1 MNSAPSIASSNPA
14 VPPEFNIRCFD
25 LDALAIDTGLL
36 SGAESERVARK
47 RTALLQQRQAASFQ
61 CVRVTLGDVL
71 GVDPR
76 TLRIAIG
83 GSGKPYLEGRALAFN
98 MSHSGRVGLLAWG
111 PRELGVDVEAMI
123 ARPTPALA
131 ATILTAIEFEAWHR
145 LDEPSRQAWL
155 TRAWTRKEAVLK
167 AVGSGLRMAPAEVE
181 VGGGAGE
188 GGAWELVLDG
198 FRLSGHDVLSTVPVG
213 YRAAVCVVAER
224 G

>member
-1 MNSAPSIASSNPA
+1 MNSAPSITSSNPA
-14 VPPEFNIRCFD
+14 VPPEINVRCFD

-36 SGAESERVARK
+36 SSAESERVARK
-47 RTALLQQRQAASFQ
+47 RTALLRQRQAASFQ
-61 CVRVTLGDVL
+61 CVRVTLGDAL

-98 MSHSGRVGLLAWG
+98 MSHSGGVGLLAWG

-131 ATILTAIEFEAWHR
+131 GTILTATEFDAWQR
-145 LDEPSRQAWL
+145 LEEPSRQAWL
-155 TRAWTRKEAVLK
+155 TRAWTRKEAALK
-167 AVGSGLRMAPAEVE
+167 AIGSGLRIAPADVD

-188 GGAWELVLDG
+188 GGPWTLTLDG
-198 FRLSGHDVLSTVPVG
+198 HPLYGHDVLSTVPAG
-213 YRAAVCVVAER
+213 YRAAVCVVAEH